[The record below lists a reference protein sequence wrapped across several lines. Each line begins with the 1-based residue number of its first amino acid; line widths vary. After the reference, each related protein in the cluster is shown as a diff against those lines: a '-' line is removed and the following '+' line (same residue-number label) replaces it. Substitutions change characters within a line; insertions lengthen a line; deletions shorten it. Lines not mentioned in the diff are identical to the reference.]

1 MRPSSSS
8 SRRGF
13 LKGSASSLAA
23 LSFATTMQ
31 ALQMRNAY
39 AASGSMALV
48 DSPYG
53 PVAPVLDE
61 ATGLPLL
68 QLPEGFAYRSFGWT
82 GDPMSDGQPCP
93 SNHDGMAVVQSN
105 GRGASVD
112 VLLIRNHERGASSTR
127 IDAAAMYD
135 TLPSTTD
142 GRYAGGGTTTLAFRG
157 RQWVGMEASLGGTL
171 TNCAGGPTP
180 WGTWLTCEETLTNR
194 ESVGGKKHGYV
205 FEVRADATSTTG
217 RPIVAMGRFSHE
229 AVAIDPV
236 TKIAYLTEDSRNKS
250 GLYRFIPNDASGA
263 PGAYEAGGKLQMAKV
278 AGVTN
283 ADLIVASTGD
293 VHTIEWVDIADPDAD
308 PKNIALPDFTSPTS
322 ASGPFAQG
330 WALGGLRMSRGE
342 GIWHRD
348 GKVFIVD
355 TATGV
360 NASGARGNGEGAV
373 WEFDFATSRLKAVF
387 VSLNAV
393 ASNNP
398 DNITVSPRGGV
409 LLCEDGGGVDD
420 TGAGAIERMVGL
432 TTGGDSYV
440 FGRNNV
446 QLTADQIAAAGKL
459 VQPGDYR
466 GTEFAGACFDP
477 AGKVLFVNVQSPG
490 ITFAI
495 WGPWARGPL

>member
-1 MRPSSSS
+1 MKPSSPS

-13 LKGSASSLAA
+13 LKGSASLAA

-31 ALQMRNAY
+31 ALQMRNAQ
-39 AASGSMALV
+39 AASGSLSLV
-48 DSPYG
+48 ASPYG

-61 ATGLPLL
+61 ATGLALL
-68 QLPEGFAYRSFGWT
+68 QLPEGFTYRSFGWT
-82 GDPMSDGQPCP
+82 GDPMSGGQPCP
-93 SNHDGMAVVQSN
+93 SSHDGMAVVRSN
-105 GRGASVD
+105 GRGDSVD
-112 VLLIRNHERGASSTR
+112 VVLIRNHERGASTAK
-127 IDAAAMYD
+127 IIAPAMYD

-142 GRYAGGGTTTLAFRG
+142 GRYAGGGTTNLVFRG
-157 RQWVGMEASLGGTL
+157 RQWISMDASLGGTL

-205 FEVRADATSTTG
+205 FEVRADAKSTSG
-217 RPIVAMGRFSHE
+217 SPIVSMGRFSHE

-236 TKIAYLTEDSRNKS
+236 TKFAYLTEDSRNKS
-250 GLYRFIPNDASGA
+250 GLYRFIPNNTSGE
-263 PGAYEAGGKLQMAKV
+263 PGSYEAGGRLQMAK
-278 AGVTN
+278 AIGRSN

-293 VHTIEWVDIADPDAD
+293 SYQIEWVDVVDPDAD
-308 PKNIALPDFTSPTS
+308 PKTITLPDFATPTS
-322 ASGPFAQG
+322 VSGPFAQG
-330 WALGGLRMSRGE
+330 WAQGGLRMSRGE
-342 GIWHRD
+342 GIWYRD

-360 NASGARGNGEGAV
+360 NTAGARGNGDGAV
-373 WEFDFATSRLKAVF
+373 WEYDFATSRLKAVF

-393 ASNNP
+393 AANNP

-420 TGAGAIERMVGL
+420 EGLGRIERLVGL
-432 TTGGDSYV
+432 TSTGDSYV

-466 GTEFAGACFDP
+466 DTEFAGACFDP

-495 WGPWARGPL
+495 WGPWSRGPL